1 MAFRPKSENKI
12 GKTNRK
18 SDAMLLA
25 VMDETL
31 EQVFKGVGVQ
41 VIYASFEKNFQL
53 KREDILKNPDVFS
66 AGLERLLGSAAVV
79 IEKLII
85 RNLCQRIG
93 LDHEEKEGF
102 QFSDRINE
110 LRWKMSLIEEKAKDD
125 SRKEEI
131 RTEKSSPDNTVGFKV
146 ATEDGIDSEETKSY
160 SRLCESILDSMQIG
174 LNVWNLENPHD
185 TGTLRLIFSNPA
197 AEQITGLPRKAALG
211 RTLTEVFP
219 KLLDTEFARIC
230 AEVVRSG
237 KAKDLGEIH
246 YGDERISGSIF
257 SVKVFPLHNNCIGV
271 TLEKPTPR
279 QQKEETLQE
288 GEERYCNL
296 VETAPEA
303 IYTISA
309 QGGTITSLNPAFE
322 TITGWQRSEW
332 LGKSFMSIIHPD
344 DLPLAI
350 ETFQKTLAGE
360 VVPPYELRIR
370 SKSGEYLTGEFTSKP
385 QTEKGKI
392 IGELGIVRDVTERK
406 KTEERMEKL
415 NRCFLSFKADPGENI
430 NRIVALCGELLG
442 ATCALYNR
450 LDQGM
455 LCSVGRWNTPPDYNP
470 VDKPDGHI
478 CYDVIRQGAD
488 NITVINN
495 LHDTSYAKT
504 DPNVAHYKL
513 QTYVGMAVKFDES
526 YIGSLCLVYQ
536 EDFSPSEE
544 DKKIIGLLASA
555 IGVEEKRN
563 QALSQM
569 RDSEERFR
577 VISASAMDAIIL
589 VGAEGKISYWNPA
602 AQRIFGYTNEE
613 ASGKDLFR
621 LIVPK
626 HFQKDIHKA
635 LDGLNKTSHY
645 SLVGKKIEFA
655 AKNKDGKELPVELS
669 LSALQMKGEWHAVGV
684 IRDITERKRMEHA
697 LKEDEEKQ
705 RGISKK
711 LESLMKSSALMLRTM
726 DMRKR
731 LKTVAVAVREQGWR
745 RVVISMRDGDLNTTD
760 IVTAGLTS
768 KEEQYLKG
776 HQAPGDLWRKRL
788 SSMFECYRLGE
799 FYYLPWSDPLVRQQF
814 KYALSSKV
822 PKKDTVDWNPD
833 DLLYIPLRLP
843 SGQVVGI
850 MSMDDPVD
858 GRRPTKE
865 SLAPLE
871 LFAHQAAVAIE
882 SARLIQQLND
892 AKKQLEGYA
901 NHLEEKVKERTRN
914 LKESEEKLRSIFA
927 ASPDAIIATDLE
939 GKIIECNE
947 QAVKTHGY
955 SAKKEL
961 IGKSAL
967 MLISNKDH
975 QKAIENM
982 KKTFEQGWI
991 KNVEYTFVTKDGR
1004 EFPAELSA
1012 TAIKDASGK
1021 AIGFVAMTKDITAR
1035 KQMEQQLFKS
1045 ERLAAI
1051 GELAAMIGH
1060 DLRNPLTG
1068 ITGAVYYLKMKLSK
1082 KMDIKASEM
1091 LEIIEKDI
1099 EYSNKIIND
1108 LLEYSR
1114 EIKLELVGTTPKSLV
1129 REALSLV
1136 TVPENIRVINFSRT
1150 KPRMKVDID
1159 KMKRTFAN
1167 MIKNAF
1173 DAMPIGGTLTIKSRR
1188 VNNNVQIAFSD
1199 TGIGMS
1205 KQVLDKLWR
1214 PLFTTKA
1221 KGMGFGLPICKRV
1234 VEAHGGKISV
1244 ESTVGRG
1251 TTFIITVPIEPKVEG
1266 GEEIW
1271 MNVPESL
1278 SSTMT
1283 KA

>member
-1 MAFRPKSENKI
+1 MAFRRKSENRI

-25 VMDETL
+25 VVDETL

-53 KREDILKNPDVFS
+53 KREGILKNPDVFS
-66 AGLERLLGSAAVV
+66 VGLEKLLGSAAVV

-85 RNLCQRIG
+85 KNLCQRIG
-93 LDHEEKEGF
+93 LDHVETEGF
-102 QFSDRINE
+102 QFSEKIKE
-110 LRWKMSLIEEKAKDD
+110 LRLKMRLTEEKAIDD

-131 RTEKSSPDNTVGFKV
+131 RTEVPSPDNTVGTTV
-146 ATEDGIDSEETKSY
+146 AEGGNKFEDTKSHAN
-160 SRLCESILDSMQIG
+160 LCRSILESMQIG
-174 LNVWNLENPHD
+174 LDVWSLENTD
-185 TGTLRLIFSNPA
+185 NTGTLRLIFSNSA
-197 AEQITGLPRKAALG
+197 AEHITGLPRKAVLG
-211 RTLTEVFP
+211 RYLREVFP
-219 KLLDTEFARIC
+219 KLLDTEFPRIC
-230 AEVVRSG
+230 AEIVRSG
-237 KAKDLGEIH
+237 KAKDLGEIQ
-246 YGDERISGSIF
+246 YGDERIPGSTF
-257 SVKVFPLHNNCIGV
+257 SVKAFPLPNNCIGL
-271 TLEKPTPR
+271 TLEKPTAR
-279 QQKEETLQE
+279 QQTEETIQ
-288 GEERYCNL
+288 EERYCNL
-296 VETAPEA
+296 VETVPEA

-309 QGGTITSLNPAFE
+309 RDGTITSLNPAFE

-332 LGKSFMSIIHPD
+332 LGKSFTSIIHPD
-344 DLPLAI
+344 DIPLAI
-350 ETFQKTLAGE
+350 EAFQKTLAGE
-360 VVPPYELRIR
+360 VVPPYEMRVR
-370 SKSGEYLTGEFTSKP
+370 SKSDQYLTGEFTSKP
-385 QTEKGKI
+385 QIERGKI
-392 IGELGIVRDVTERK
+392 IGELGVVRDITERK

-415 NRCFLSFKADPGENI
+415 NKCFLSFKANPAENI
-430 NRIVALCGELLG
+430 NQIVALCGELLG

-455 LCSVGRWNTPPDYNP
+455 LCSVGRWNTPPDYNAI
-470 VDKPDGHI
+470 DKPDGHI
-478 CYDVIRQGAD
+478 CYDVIRQGTD
-488 NITVINN
+488 SIVVINN
-495 LHDTSYAKT
+495 LLDTPYAKT
-504 DPNVAHYKL
+504 DPNVTHYKL
-513 QTYVGMAVKFDES
+513 QTYVGTAVKFDES

-536 EDFSPSEE
+536 KNFSPSDE
-544 DKKIIGLLASA
+544 DKKIIGLLASS

-577 VISASAMDAIIL
+577 VISSSAMDAIVL

-602 AQRIFGYTNEE
+602 AQRIFGYTSEE
-613 ASGKDLFR
+613 ASGKELFR

-626 HFQKDIHKA
+626 HPHRDVQKT
-635 LDGLNKTSHY
+635 LNRLSKTNRY
-645 SLVGKKIEFA
+645 PLVGKKIEFA

-669 LSALQMKGEWHAVGV
+669 LSTLHMKGEWHAVGI
-684 IRDITERKRMEHA
+684 IRDITERKNMEQV
-697 LKEDEEKQ
+697 LKDDEEKQ
-705 RGISKK
+705 RDVSKK
-711 LESLMKSSALMLRTM
+711 LESLMKSSAVMLRTM
-726 DMRKR
+726 DMCKR
-731 LKTVAVAVREQGWR
+731 LKTVAEAVREQGWR
-745 RVVISMRDGDLNTTD
+745 RVVISLRDENLNTTD
-760 IVTAGLTS
+760 IVTAGLTP
-768 KEEQYLKG
+768 KEEQYLKE
-776 HQAPGDLWRKRL
+776 HQAPGDVWRKRL

-814 KYALSSKV
+814 RYALSSKV

-858 GRRPTKE
+858 GRSPTKE

-892 AKKQLEGYA
+892 AKKELEGYA
-901 NHLEEKVKERTRN
+901 NHLEENVKERTRN

-927 ASPDAIIATDLE
+927 ASPDAITATDLE

-947 QAVKTHGY
+947 QAVKIHGY

-967 MLISNKDH
+967 TLISNRDH

-982 KKTFEQGWI
+982 KKTFDQGSI

-1012 TAIKDASGK
+1012 TVIKDASGK
-1021 AIGFVAMTKDITAR
+1021 AMGFVAMTKDITAR
-1035 KQMEQQLFKS
+1035 KHMEQQLFKA

-1068 ITGAVYYLKMKLSK
+1068 ITGAAYYLKMKLSK
-1082 KMDIKASEM
+1082 KMDVKTSEM
-1091 LEIIEKDI
+1091 LDIIEKDI

-1114 EIKLELVGTTPKSLV
+1114 DIKLELIGTTPKSLV

-1136 TVPENIRVINFSRT
+1136 TIPENIRVTNFTET
-1150 KPRMKVDID
+1150 KPRMKADID

-1167 MIKNAF
+1167 IIKNAF
-1173 DAMPIGGTLTIKSRR
+1173 DAMPIGGSLTIKSRR
-1188 VNNNVQIAFSD
+1188 VDNNVQVAFSD

-1244 ESTVGRG
+1244 ESTVGKG
-1251 TTFIITVPIEPKVEG
+1251 TTFTITVPIEPKVEG

-1278 SSTMT
+1278 SSTMM

>member
-1 MAFRPKSENKI
+1 MASRPKPENRI
-12 GKTNRK
+12 GKIDRK
-18 SDAMLLA
+18 SDALLLA
-25 VMDETL
+25 VVDETL
-31 EQVFKGVGVQ
+31 EKVFKGVGVQ

-53 KREDILKNPDVFS
+53 KREDILKKPDIFS
-66 AGLERLLGSAAVV
+66 AGLEKLLGSAATV
-79 IEKLII
+79 IEKLIV
-85 RNLCQRIG
+85 RNLYQRIG
-93 LDHEEKEGF
+93 LDHVETESL
-102 QFSDRINE
+102 QFSDEIKEVRRKTV
-110 LRWKMSLIEEKAKDD
+110 LAEEKVIDD
-125 SRKEEI
+125 SRKDATMTEEP
-131 RTEKSSPDNTVGFKV
+131 SPDTPVGSAPAK
-146 ATEDGIDSEETKSY
+146 EDDRQSDETKS
-160 SRLCESILDSMQIG
+160 LAGLHENILDSMQIG
-174 LNVWNLENPHD
+174 LDVWSLENTEG
-185 TGTLRLIFSNPA
+185 TGTLKLVFSNPA
-197 AEQITGLPRKAALG
+197 AEHITGMPRKAVMG

-219 KLLDTEFARIC
+219 MLINTEFPRIC

-237 KAKDLGEIH
+237 KAKDLGEIQ
-246 YGDERISGSIF
+246 YGDERIPGSIF
-257 SVKVFPLHNNCIGV
+257 SVKAFPLPNNCIGL
-271 TLEKPTPR
+271 TLEKPIER
-279 QQKEETLQE
+279 QQTEETLQE
-288 GEERYCNL
+288 EERYCNL
-296 VETAPEA
+296 VETVPEA

-309 QGGTITSLNPAFE
+309 QDGTITSLNPAFE

-332 LGKSFMSIIHPD
+332 LGKSFMSMIHPD

-360 VVPPYELRIR
+360 VVPPFELRVH
-370 SKSGEYLTGEFTSKP
+370 SKSGQYLTGEFTSKP
-385 QTEKGKI
+385 QIEKGKI
-392 IGELGIVRDVTERK
+392 IGELGVVRDITERK
-406 KTEERMEKL
+406 KTEDRMEKL
-415 NRCFLSFKADPGENI
+415 NRCFLSLKADPADNI
-430 NRIVALCGELLG
+430 NRIVALCGELLD

-450 LDQGM
+450 LDKGI
-455 LCSVGRWNTPPDYNP
+455 LCSVGRWNTPPDYSP

-478 CYDVIRQGAD
+478 CYDVIRQGTD
-488 NITVINN
+488 NIVVINN
-495 LHDTSYAKT
+495 LPNTLYAKT
-504 DPNVAHYKL
+504 DPNVKHYKL
-513 QTYVGMAVKFDES
+513 ETYIGTAVKFDES

-536 EDFSPSEE
+536 KNFSPSEE

-563 QALSQM
+563 QALSQV

-577 VISASAMDAIIL
+577 VISASAMDAIVL
-589 VGAEGKISYWNPA
+589 VDAGGRISYWNPA

-613 ASGKDLFR
+613 ACNKDMFK

-626 HFQKDIHKA
+626 HYQKDIQKA
-635 LDGLNKTSHY
+635 LNKLSKTDRY
-645 SLVGKKIEFA
+645 PLVGKKIEFA

-669 LSALQMKGEWHAVGV
+669 LSALHMKGEWHAVGI
-684 IRDITERKRMEHA
+684 IRDVTERKRMEQT
-697 LKEDEEKQ
+697 LKEDEEEQ

-711 LESLMKSSALMLRTM
+711 LESLMKSSAVMLRTM
-726 DMRKR
+726 DTRKR
-731 LKTVAVAVREQGWR
+731 LKTVAEAVREQGWR
-745 RVVISMRDGDLNTTD
+745 RVVISLRDENLNTTD
-760 IVTAGLTS
+760 IVTAGLAP

-776 HQAPGDLWRKRL
+776 HQASGDVWRKRL

-822 PKKDTVDWNPD
+822 PKRDTVDWNPD

-850 MSMDDPVD
+850 VSMDDPID
-858 GRRPTKE
+858 GRCPTKE

-901 NHLEEKVKERTRN
+901 NNLEEKVKERTRN

-947 QAVKTHGY
+947 QAVKIHGY
-955 SAKKEL
+955 STKKEL
-961 IGKSAL
+961 IGNSAL
-967 MLISNKDH
+967 TLISNKNH

-982 KKTFEQGWI
+982 KKASDQGSI
-991 KNVEYTFVTKDGR
+991 KNVEYTLITKDGR
-1004 EFPAELSA
+1004 EFPAELSS
-1012 TAIKDASGK
+1012 TIIKDASGG
-1021 AIGFVAMTKDITAR
+1021 AMGFVTMTKDITTR
-1035 KQMEQQLFKS
+1035 KQMEQQLFKA
-1045 ERLAAI
+1045 ERLATI

-1068 ITGAVYYLKMKLSK
+1068 ITGAAYYLKMKLGK
-1082 KMDIKASEM
+1082 KMDAKTSEM

-1114 EIKLELVGTTPKSLV
+1114 EIKLELMGTTPKSLV
-1129 REALSLV
+1129 GEALSLV
-1136 TVPENIRVINFSRT
+1136 TVPENIRVINFTKT
-1150 KPRMKVDID
+1150 KPRIKADVD
-1159 KMKRTFAN
+1159 KMKRTIAN
-1167 MIKNAF
+1167 IVKNAF
-1173 DAMPIGGTLTIKSRR
+1173 DAMPIGGILTIKSRR

-1244 ESTVGRG
+1244 ESTVGKG
-1251 TTFIITVPIEPKVEG
+1251 TTFTITVPIEPKVEG